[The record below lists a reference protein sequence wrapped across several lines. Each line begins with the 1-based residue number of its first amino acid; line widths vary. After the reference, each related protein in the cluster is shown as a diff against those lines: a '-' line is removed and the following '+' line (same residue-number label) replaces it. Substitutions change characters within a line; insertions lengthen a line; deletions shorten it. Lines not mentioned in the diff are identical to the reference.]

1 MGFKWSKV
9 RMQKKEQLK
18 SRYLI
23 DVIKKMITMNSI
35 HVYDQHQIDF
45 IVLGEKKTAYK
56 IYVFAND
63 LEWWIF
69 FFWVKPSICLRH
81 HITITDKTHAIV
93 ISWNTILPTYFFFLL
108 VAKFLMENRIFSGHL
123 RGSTVLGRLPPHRLV
138 L

>member
-1 MGFKWSKV
+1 
-9 RMQKKEQLK
+9 MQKKKIKKKEQLK

-69 FFWVKPSICLRH
+69 FFGWNLPFVYA
-81 HITITDKTHAIV
+81 IT
-93 ISWNTILPTYFFFLL
+93 
-108 VAKFLMENRIFSGHL
+108 
-123 RGSTVLGRLPPHRLV
+123 
-138 L
+138 